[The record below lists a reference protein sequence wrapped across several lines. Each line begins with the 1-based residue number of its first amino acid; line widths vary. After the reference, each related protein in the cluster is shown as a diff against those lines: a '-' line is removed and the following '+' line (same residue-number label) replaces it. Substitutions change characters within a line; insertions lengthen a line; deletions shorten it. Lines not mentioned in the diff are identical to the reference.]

1 MSLPLG
7 FSNLLRVAKYVS
19 QALPLH
25 DIQWVIML
33 PLYPSLQGMKGKP
46 YVNKC
51 CQRKCKYKIS
61 LICPKK
67 KISLE
72 GPREIN
78 LSIFYSGVS
87 TAWNS
92 CLQNICIQDQV
103 TTNSCH
109 VDSWLIWIKP
119 SNCIYCI
126 FLIHPKTISVSNP
139 TLSLL
144 SLLRVFT
151 SGPTVHSDVG
161 NDRHSQKC
169 THSILTCS
177 QDQTTDQW

>member
-25 DIQWVIML
+25 DIHWVIML
-33 PLYPSLQGMKGKP
+33 PLYPALQGMKGKP
-46 YVNKC
+46 HVNKC
-51 CQRKCKYKIS
+51 CQRKSKQKNFLNLPQKENFSGGAKGNKS
-61 LICPKK
+61 LYFLLRSVNSMKH
-67 KISLE
+67 SL
-72 GPREIN
+72 
-78 LSIFYSGVS
+78 LS
-87 TAWNS
+87 
-92 CLQNICIQDQV
+92 ICIQDQV

-119 SNCIYCI
+119 SNCIHCI
-126 FLIHPKTISVSNP
+126 LLIHPKTISLSS
-139 TLSLL
+139 LSLPL
-144 SLLRVFT
+144 FSLLRVFT